1 MLGIDH
7 PYREHSEAAG
17 IAIAVA
23 QTFAGHCERA
33 ARSGTGS
40 VEAGQEFNLNR
51 LKTAAKAVEAAF
63 LRGQSGYDPRTAS
76 DVFEKM
82 NAQEERL
89 QGHMPG
95 RYIRENDPVRDR
107 YDEGHA
113 AMVEMEM
120 LHDKARDLLQLS
132 RLQKMPSGLKAVQ
145 TEMCWQIVELCERGA
160 DVLADAAKTG

>member
-1 MLGIDH
+1 MLGVDH

-23 QTFAGHCERA
+23 QKFVDHCEKA

-40 VEAGQEFNLNR
+40 VEVGQEFNLNR
-51 LKTAAKAVEAAF
+51 LKTAAKAVEGTF
-63 LRGQSGYDPRTAS
+63 LRGQSGYDFRTAA
-76 DVFEKM
+76 DVFEKI
-82 NAQEERL
+82 NEQEARL

-95 RYIRENDPVRDR
+95 RYIRENDPVRAR
-107 YDEGHA
+107 YDEGLA
-113 AMVEMEM
+113 AMAEMEM

-145 TEMCWQIVELCERGA
+145 TEMCWHIVELCARGA
-160 DVLADAAKTG
+160 DVLGDAAKAG